1 MREITAS
8 IQGGNSEVLNQHR
21 LTGGTAI
28 KRRRIAEEQH
38 PNPAG
43 KTVDIYDEDVDFNF
57 VKIHLL
63 SYFGDHIRGFGNIQK
78 YSTEAEE
85 ISHKSMIKEDYRES
99 NNNAVSHQIL
109 GTSARLESFKIHE
122 MNIQTDLRCPI
133 EAKLRDKQHT
143 RQVSLVTQQPQQFTP
158 TVETFPNSILH

>member
-1 MREITAS
+1 MREVTAR
-8 IQGGNSEVLNQHR
+8 IWGENTKVLNQHP
-21 LTGGTAI
+21 LAGATAA
-28 KRRRIAEEQH
+28 KRRCIADEQRRDLDSMI
-38 PNPAG
+38 A
-43 KTVDIYDEDVDFNF
+43 DIHDEDVDFNF